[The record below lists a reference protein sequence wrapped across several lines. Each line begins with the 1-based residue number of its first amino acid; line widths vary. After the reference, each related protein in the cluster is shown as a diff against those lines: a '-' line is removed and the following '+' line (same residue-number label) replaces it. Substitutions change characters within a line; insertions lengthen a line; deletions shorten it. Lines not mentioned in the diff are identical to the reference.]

1 VRAVAAGLFLA
12 GEQRD
17 LAAHVLEPL
26 ARGPGLAALPRDWLL
41 PGTLGLL
48 APVVAATG
56 TPDQCRQLLELL
68 EPYLGQA
75 LVLGSGTL
83 LVGPADHFV
92 AVLAARLGDRERAD
106 GGLTRAAVLER
117 RLDAPLL
124 LAHTTVEHA
133 RLLAGGDR
141 AQRARAEGLLD
152 DVSGLAAAR
161 DWTGIARRAGCA
173 AS

>member
-1 VRAVAAGLFLA
+1 MCSIRAEQCRATELVELAEQIVVEHGDLAAVRAVAAGLFLA

-83 LVGPADHFV
+83 LVGPATISWPF
-92 AVLAARLGDRERAD
+92 
-106 GGLTRAAVLER
+106 
-117 RLDAPLL
+117 
-124 LAHTTVEHA
+124 
-133 RLLAGGDR
+133 
-141 AQRARAEGLLD
+141 
-152 DVSGLAAAR
+152 S
-161 DWTGIARRAGCA
+161 RRASAIASAPTA
-173 AS
+173 A